1 MHTKAM
7 TARVKAAGVADGLG
21 EGEFKALVSVFGNVD
36 TYGDMVVKGAF
47 EDDLQRWADSGDSIP
62 VVWSHRWDD
71 PFSHIGQVVKA
82 EETDD
87 GLMVH
92 GTLDLDN
99 PTAMQ
104 VHRLLKGRRI
114 RQFSFAYDVLEG
126 SEVKSDGQ
134 TVYELRKL
142 RVHEVGPCLVGV
154 NQETDLVAAKALG
167 LAKAGRVLSKT
178 NLTLLTS
185 ARDALNDVIAAA
197 DRDTDDVD
205 EEQDE
210 KAAEPAAP
218 ETSAPSGADQTSS
231 EPSQDEAA
239 GEKGEAPMGKSEI
252 DRASAARR
260 ALAVALI
267 NETI

>member
-1 MHTKAM
+1 M
-7 TARVKAAGVADGLG
+7 TARVKAAGEADGLG
-21 EGEFKALVSVFGNVD
+21 EGEFTALVSAFGNVD
-36 TYGDMVVKGAF
+36 TYGDRVVKGAF
-47 EDDLQRWADSGDSIP
+47 TEDIERWAASGDEIP
-62 VVWSHRWDD
+62 VVWSHRWED
-71 PFSHIGQVVKA
+71 PFSHIGSVRKA
-82 EETDD
+82 WETDE

-92 GTLDLDN
+92 GALDLDN

-114 RQFSFAYDVLEG
+114 TQFSFAYDVLDG
-126 SEVKSDGQ
+126 ADVKTDGI
-134 TVYELRKL
+134 TVHELRKL
-142 RVHEVGPCLVGV
+142 KVHEVGPCLVGV

-197 DRDTDDVD
+197 DRDAGDVD

-210 KAAEPAAP
+210 KAAAPAAP
-218 ETSAPSGADQTSS
+218 ETSAPSGADQTS
-231 EPSQDEAA
+231 EPSQAKDVT
-239 GEKGEAPMGKSEI
+239 EKGEAPRGKSEI
-252 DRASAARR
+252 PALAAPRR

-267 NETI
+267 NNAI

>member
-7 TARVKAAGVADGLG
+7 TARVKAAGPSDGLG
-21 EGEFKALVSVFGNVD
+21 EGEFKALVSVFGNID
-36 TYGDMVVKGAF
+36 TYGDVVLKGAF
-47 EDDLQRWADSGDSIP
+47 TEDLRRWAESGDAIP

-71 PFSHIGQVVKA
+71 PFSHIGQVLAA
-82 EETDD
+82 EETDE
-87 GLMVH
+87 GLLVH
-92 GTLDLDN
+92 GALDLDN

-114 RQFSFAYDVLEG
+114 TQFSFAYDVVEG
-126 SEVKSDGQ
+126 GEVKRDGE
-134 TVYELRKL
+134 TVHELRKL
-142 RVHEVGPCLVGV
+142 KVHEVGPCLVGV

-197 DRDTDDVD
+197 DRDAGDVD

-218 ETSAPSGADQTSS
+218 ETSAPSGADQTS